1 MSAGAGAREIPIV
14 LLASAPWATPAPVN
28 VHQIARRMAARGHRV
43 LFVES
48 TGLRS
53 PALLGSGHDRRRVWA
68 RLRGWLRGARPAGEN
83 LWVLSPLALPAG
95 WPAPL
100 RALSER
106 WLARS
111 VARCAGRLGLRRP
124 VVWAF
129 LPTALAVAR
138 RLDGRRL
145 VYHCVDRY
153 AANPGVDAE
162 RIAQAEA
169 EMLAAAD
176 RVLAASPELA
186 AGLRRLRPDAIC
198 LPNVADVALFGRALR
213 ENLPEPPELAG
224 VPRPRAIYVGNL
236 AAYRVDF
243 RLLAA
248 LARSLP
254 DVHQVLVGAVG
265 LGDAGAP
272 SRAWR
277 ELVDLPNVHAFGPRP
292 QETLP
297 AWLRHAD
304 VALIPFLDNE
314 HTRAS
319 LPLKLWEY
327 LAAGLPVV
335 ASDLPNFGEPARAG
349 LVRTARGAPAFAEA
363 VRAALAEPAARRAE
377 RHERARAHDWPARI
391 DELERLLAD
400 EPGGGGPVR

>member
-1 MSAGAGAREIPIV
+1 MSPGGAAPAIPIV
-14 LLASAPWATPAPVN
+14 LLASAAWDTPAPVN
-28 VHQIARRMAARGHRV
+28 VHQIARRMAARGHPV

-48 TGLRS
+48 MGLRS
-53 PALLGSGHDRRRVWA
+53 PALLASGHDRRRVWR
-68 RLRGWLRGARPAGEN
+68 RLRGWLRGARPVAEN
-83 LWVLSPLALPAG
+83 LWVVSPLALPAG

-111 VARCAGRLGLRRP
+111 LARCAARLGLRRP

-129 LPTALAVAR
+129 LPTALPVAR
-138 RLDGRRL
+138 RLAGRRL

-153 AANPGVDAE
+153 AANPGVDAD
-162 RIAQAEA
+162 RIARAEA
-169 EMLAAAD
+169 EMLDAAD

-186 AGLRRLRPDAIC
+186 ASLRRRRPDAIC
-198 LPNVADVALFGRALR
+198 LPNVADVALFGRALH
-213 ENLPEPPELAG
+213 EALPEPPALAG
-224 VPRPRAIYVGNL
+224 VPRPRALYVGNL

-243 RLLAA
+243 PLLAA
-248 LARSLP
+248 LARDLP

-265 LGDAGAP
+265 LGDVGGP
-272 SRAWR
+272 PPAWG
-277 ELVDLPNVHAFGPRP
+277 ELTALPNVHAFGARP
-292 QETLP
+292 QEELP

-314 HTRAS
+314 HTRGS

-335 ASDLPNFGEPARAG
+335 ASDLPNLAELARAG
-349 LVRTARGAPAFAEA
+349 LLRTARGAPAFAEA
-363 VRAALAEPAARRAE
+363 VRAALVEPAARRAE

-400 EPGGGGPVR
+400 EPDGAGGVR